1 MSLLIFV
8 MIVFCYLIREIV
20 DIPQDR
26 SRYTNNMSEQF
37 EHNNEK

>member
-20 DIPQDR
+20 DIPQDL
-26 SRYTNNMSEQF
+26 SLYTGNVSQQF
-37 EHNNEK
+37 EHNNEQ